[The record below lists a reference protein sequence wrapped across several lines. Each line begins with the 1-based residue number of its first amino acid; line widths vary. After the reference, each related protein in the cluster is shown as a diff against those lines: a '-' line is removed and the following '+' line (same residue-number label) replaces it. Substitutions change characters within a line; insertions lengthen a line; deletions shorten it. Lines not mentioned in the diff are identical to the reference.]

1 MRGSLTTTTRTTL
14 TIAALAALTAC
25 SAAGQN
31 QQAPGIN
38 QTAATTA
45 ATDDRD
51 DDDLEVSL
59 FDATGAQVGT
69 VWLDDEDGALEIEVA
84 VGGLEPGF
92 HGFHVHAVGL
102 CEPASPDPSDPA
114 KIGDFLSAGGHL
126 GADVAEHGEHAGD
139 LPPLL
144 VDASGS
150 AQLTVTTDALTL
162 ADLTD
167 EDGSAVM
174 VHADRDN
181 TAHVPERYAPDGP
194 DAATL
199 TTGDAG
205 DRVACG
211 VVGE

>member
-1 MRGSLTTTTRTTL
+1 MRGSLITTTTL
-14 TIAALAALTAC
+14 TIAALTALTAC

-38 QTAATTA
+38 QTAATTGA
-45 ATDDRD
+45 ADGRDD

-59 FDATGAQVGT
+59 YGATGAQVGT
-69 VWLDDEDGALEIEVA
+69 AWLDDEDGALEIEVA

-92 HGFHVHAVGL
+92 HGFHVHAVGV
-102 CEPASPDPSDPA
+102 CEPASPDPADPA
-114 KIGDFLSAGGHL
+114 KIGDFLSAGGHV
-126 GADVAEHGEHAGD
+126 GADAADHGEHAGD

-167 EDGSAVM
+167 DDGSAVM

-194 DAATL
+194 DEATRK
-199 TTGDAG
+199 TGDAG

-211 VVGE
+211 VVGG

>member
-1 MRGSLTTTTRTTL
+1 MRGRLSTTTF
-14 TIAALAALTAC
+14 TIAAVTALTAC

-31 QQAPGIN
+31 QDAPGVN
-38 QTAATTA
+38 QTAATTGA
-45 ATDDRD
+45 ADDRD
-51 DDDLEVSL
+51 DDGLEVSL
-59 FDATGAQVGT
+59 LDATGAQVGT
-69 VWLDDEDGALEIEVA
+69 VWLDDEDGKLEVEIA

-92 HGFHVHAVGL
+92 HGFHVHGVGL

-126 GADVAEHGEHAGD
+126 GADAGDHGEHAGD

-150 AQLTVTTDALTL
+150 AELTVTTDALTL

-167 EDGSAVM
+167 DDGSAVM
-174 VHADRDN
+174 IHAGRDN
-181 TAHVPERYAPDGP
+181 LAHVPERYAPDGP
-194 DAATL
+194 DEATL
-199 TTGDAG
+199 KTGDAG

-211 VVGE
+211 VVGG